1 MEYFTY
7 PVISSCDEDKYR
19 KCDDEGLLH
28 FTYEMID
35 LIANKKYNTPR
46 TDQINLICNNMFGN
60 QWFQILNILFELS
73 KNKEYSASEE
83 YCKFEVN
90 VNKRNCIKDK
100 SNLKV
105 NATMDDSINKN
116 DYTDNDNNHNENANS
131 IDYIGSYNFIDDDNN
146 SNDISSDDED
156 YDDDDDDDEND
167 DVFKDGDVDKV
178 GKCN

>member
-105 NATMDDSINKN
+105 NATMDDSTN
-116 DYTDNDNNHNENANS
+116 NDNNQNKNANS
-131 IDYIGSYNFIDDDNN
+131 VDYIGSYNFIDDDNN